1 MVDISVVLALVSLII
16 YGLTQVISKATVRSI
31 SSTSMIALNFL
42 VSMPVYIVF
51 LVGAI
56 FVMSYGDVPVK
67 YIVYGVVGAVT
78 ARTGYYLYLEG
89 LEKGSVTMVG
99 SITAAYPAIT
109 VALAVTV
116 LGETLLFVNSVGII
130 VIIASMVALSY
141 FHGRSPDG
149 SGFSR
154 AALVL
159 SIVVLLLWGIGGVFI
174 KASLSGMPLIGYL
187 GLYPIILPP
196 LALAYLR
203 HKGASKTVFF
213 PKWTVPVVGAIIVAE
228 LWQLGYF
235 AETAAV
241 SEGSAS
247 IVYPLISAYPV
258 VTIVAAHFTL
268 REKVSST
275 DWMFL
280 MAVIAGVILTSIT

>member
-1 MVDISVVLALVSLII
+1 MIDISVILALVSLFI

-42 VSMPVYIVF
+42 VSMPIYFVF
-51 LVGAI
+51 LVGAV
-56 FVMSYGDVPVK
+56 FVMGYGNIPIE
-67 YIVYGVVGAVT
+67 YIAFGIVGAVT

-109 VALAVTV
+109 VALAVSF
-116 LGETLLFVNSVGII
+116 LGERLLPVNFVGI
-130 VIIASMVALSY
+130 VLIISSMVALSY
-141 FHGRSPDG
+141 FNGRAPDELN
-149 SGFSR
+149 FSR
-154 AALVL
+154 AALVI
-159 SIVVLLLWGIGGVFI
+159 SIAVLLLWGVGGVFI

-187 GLYPIILPP
+187 GLYPFILPP
-196 LALAYLR
+196 LAIAYLR
-203 HKGASKTVFF
+203 YRRATRATIL
-213 PKWTVPVVGAIIVAE
+213 PRWAVPVAGAVIVAE

-241 SEGSAS
+241 SAGSAS
-247 IVYPLISAYPV
+247 IVYPIISAYPV

-268 REKVSST
+268 REKVSRT
-275 DWMFL
+275 DWILLFP
-280 MAVIAGVILTSIT
+280 VILGVVLTSIS